1 MRDFNGR
8 DGIGIGDWEDG
19 VSIPPPPDNPIPGPV
34 GGRACMTN
42 SMSFP

>member
-19 VSIPPPPDNPIPGPV
+19 VSLPPPPDDLAPPPQPMRTTMYI
-34 GGRACMTN
+34 A
-42 SMSFP
+42 